1 MHEHSLAD
9 AIVDAAEH
17 RRLSAGASRTTRVTI
32 RVSELS
38 GITQESLQ
46 MMLDHAAE
54 EAGAQPFPVQI
65 THDGLLG
72 HCPSC
77 GIVPISDDLV
87 CGLCG
92 AEGVR
97 PAGDEALLLVSC
109 EFE

>member
-1 MHEHSLAD
+1 VGNGPLGPMIDRYPGLRLASL
-9 AIVDAAEH
+9 
-17 RRLSAGASRTTRVTI
+17 
-32 RVSELS
+32 
-38 GITQESLQ
+38 GI
-46 MMLDHAAE
+46 
-54 EAGAQPFPVQI
+54 PW
-65 THDGLLG
+65 GLLRG
-72 HCPSC
+72 TPRAPRPEPPKGVRAEQLH